1 VKSKPK
7 RITFWRDRC
16 KIILLNSVKVT
27 SAELEAYLDKQ
38 RASIK
43 ILHAEVEYLEGEWD
57 TCDTTGIN
65 DSRFGSYVIIKRL
78 ID

>member
-1 VKSKPK
+1 M
-7 RITFWRDRC
+7 
-16 KIILLNSVKVT
+16 KVT